1 MSYFNNVCLL
11 KAPQAF
17 DIPHAQDVSDLTEI
31 CYLAGMI
38 EQDVD
43 GVNIPVDFY
52 SRDAYDDFRK
62 YLKTSPTDLVGISS
76 MTGAF
81 NNAIKLAETAKSFDK
96 YVVMGGYHP
105 TALYEEVLKSPF
117 VDAVIVGEGEAT
129 LQEFV
134 RKGPSKE
141 VSGLAYKENGG
152 ITFTGYRPTIR
163 ELDSIPHPLRAAR
176 PMRFG
181 EAGDD
186 YSIDTIYTSR
196 GCPWTCTF
204 CANDMVNKKWRGRS
218 PENVVEEIAMI
229 HDPLR
234 KKLLKIWDANFLTN
248 VKRVERICDLMIERG
263 LTNFKIWTETRA
275 GDIVRAEGIMDKLRR
290 VGLRNVSL
298 GIESPNEETLKLMKK
313 KNTTDDV
320 RKAVEIM
327 NNHKIKGQG
336 YFIIGH
342 YSETKED
349 TMRYP
354 EYAESIGLRH
364 AIFMVMTPYPG
375 TEIFR
380 EYRDENKIKSFDWD
394 LYNNF
399 CTVVETK
406 GMDTDLLNKMFAY
419 CYGRFYARYSFLNQK
434 KSFAMALP
442 IIQQLLLLETIYK
455 VKERYSDKE
464 IEDFLFEFL
473 KANEDRKIDRPYPV
487 KPPLLLR
494 WFRNLTIRFTHSS
507 GRYIDFHIEQDR
519 ESRHLSISGNQK
531 SSSVRGPVIAIS
543 DIIDLGKK
551 ISPEKAV
558 LIACKLEPIKN
569 NPRRRIRNILSLIK
583 DRDLLTSILVIGRF
597 LAKHA
602 VKGNT
607 AVVLDSLRNGTPSD
621 TSRVKHS

>member
-1 MSYFNNVCLL
+1 MSYFENVCLL

-38 EQDVD
+38 EKDVKS
-43 GVNIPVDFY
+43 VSIPIDFY
-52 SRDAYDDFRK
+52 SIDPYEDFRK
-62 YLKTSPTDLVGISS
+62 YLRENPTDLVGISS

-81 NNAIKLAETAKSFDK
+81 NNALKLAQLAKSFDK

-105 TALYEEVLKSPF
+105 TALYEDVLKSPH

-129 LQEFV
+129 LQDFV
-134 RKGPSKE
+134 RNGPSND
-141 VSGLAYKENGG
+141 VSGLAFKENGG
-152 ITFTGYRPTIR
+152 ITFTGIRPTIR
-163 ELDSIPHPLRAAR
+163 DLDAIPHPLRKAR

-218 PENVVEEIAMI
+218 PENVVEELAMI
-229 HDPLR
+229 HDPER

-248 VKRVERICDLMIERG
+248 VKRVEKICDLMIERG

-275 GDIVRAEGIMDKLRR
+275 GDIVRAEGIMEKLYR

-313 KNTTDDV
+313 KNTADDV
-320 RKAVEIM
+320 KKSVEIM
-327 NNHKIKGQG
+327 NRNKIKGQG

-342 YSETKED
+342 YSETAED

-354 EYAESIGLRH
+354 EYAEAIGLRH

-375 TEIFR
+375 TGIFR

-399 CTVVETK
+399 CVVVETK
-406 GMDTDLLNKMFAY
+406 GMDTETLNKMFAY
-419 CYGRFYARYSFLNQK
+419 CYGRFYTKYSFLNQK
-434 KSFAMALP
+434 KSFAMAIPLL
-442 IIQQLLLLETIYK
+442 QQLMLLDTIYK
-455 VKERYSDKE
+455 LKERFSDAE
-464 IEDFLFEFL
+464 IENFLFEFL
-473 KANEDRKIDRPYPV
+473 AANNGRKIDRPYPMR
-487 KPPLLLR
+487 PPLLLR
-494 WFRNLTIRFTHSS
+494 WFKKLTIRFTHSA
-507 GRYIDFHIEQDR
+507 GKNVDLLIEQERD
-519 ESRHLSISGNQK
+519 SRHLSISENQH
-531 SSSVRGPVIAIS
+531 SGSVSGVTLALK
-543 DIIDLGKK
+543 DLIDLGKK

-569 NPRRRIRNILSLIK
+569 NPRRRAQNILSLIQ
-583 DRDLLTSILVIGRF
+583 DRDFLASILRIGWF
-597 LAKHA
+597 FTKNG
-602 VKGNT
+602 VKG
-607 AVVLDSLRNGTPSD
+607 VISVLLHSIRNGTFPD
-621 TSRVKHS
+621 KTGLKHS